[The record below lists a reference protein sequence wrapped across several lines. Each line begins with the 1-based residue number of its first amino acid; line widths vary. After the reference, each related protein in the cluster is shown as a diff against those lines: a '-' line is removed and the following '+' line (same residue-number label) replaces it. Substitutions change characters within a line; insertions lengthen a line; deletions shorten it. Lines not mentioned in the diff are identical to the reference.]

1 MRRDALSLLDK
12 YAEFLLTFKEYY
24 EKGKVKS
31 DIVYQKNLLL
41 SSLNQYIEC
50 VDFFKSY
57 PDNLNGP
64 EKVFVI
70 LPGNVPVVI
79 FQIFPVFLLSNV
91 KKVFIKQPSVEK
103 SFYNEFVNMA
113 KNFLGKF
120 IEIHTRYMTHE
131 ETFNEAKKYDFIV
144 GYGGENLGALFKT
157 LGKPSRF
164 FGPKLSIGILWKEPS
179 LEVLKK
185 IAFDNLAFDTRGC
198 LSLRYLFTPKKIDE
212 ELISRA
218 FNEVSLDLVP
228 QSNFDYSFTE
238 YEVLKASLEAEK
250 VVRGESFFLLYSR
263 KLLRISAPRV
273 LNIVVVD
280 GTEGLQEMLN
290 ELKEIIQGVAT
301 DNLEVNVVS
310 VSYYCNFG
318 ELQFPPCNWFFERGV
333 TLENFWEVSNV

>member
-1 MRRDALSLLDK
+1 MRRDVLSLLDR
-12 YAEFLLTFKEYY
+12 YAEFLVTFKKYCEN
-24 EKGKVKS
+24 GKVKS
-31 DIVYQKNLLL
+31 DIAYQKNLLL
-41 SSLNQYIEC
+41 SSLSHYIEC
-50 VDFFKSY
+50 IDFFRSY
-57 PDNLNGP
+57 PDELDGP

-79 FQIFPVFLLSNV
+79 FQIFPILLLSNV
-91 KKVFIKQPSVEK
+91 KRVFFKQPSVER
-103 SFYNEFVNMA
+103 SFYNEFVNIVR
-113 KNFLGKF
+113 NFLGEF
-120 IEIHTRYMTHE
+120 MEIETGHMTHE
-131 ETFNEAKKYDFIV
+131 ETFEEARKYDFIV

-157 LGKPSRF
+157 LEKPSRF

-198 LSLRYLFTPKKIDE
+198 LSLRYLFTPKKIGE
-212 ELISRA
+212 ELILRA
-218 FNEVSLDLVP
+218 FNEVSLDLIA

-238 YEVLKASLEAEK
+238 YEVFKVSLDAER
-250 VVRGESFFLLYSR
+250 VLRGESFFVLYSR
-263 KLLRISAPRV
+263 KFLKISVPRV

-280 GTEGLQEMLN
+280 GIERLQEELN
-290 ELKEIIQGVAT
+290 ELKDIIQGVAS

-310 VSYYCNFG
+310 ASYYCNFG